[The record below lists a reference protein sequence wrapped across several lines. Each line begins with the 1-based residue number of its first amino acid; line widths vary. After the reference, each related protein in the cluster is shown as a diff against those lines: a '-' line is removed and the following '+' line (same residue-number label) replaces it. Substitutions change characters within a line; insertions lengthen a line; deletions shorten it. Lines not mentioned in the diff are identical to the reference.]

1 MRANAR
7 STGRRLAASVL
18 VFVVT
23 VVVAGVGSA
32 GAAVG
37 DIGYEGASYK
47 GATNPPTSDKPQ
59 SKLWYNDGFWWA
71 DMFSAVTGDWQI
83 YRLDRGSE
91 TWVDTGTKSDT
102 RDNSLAD
109 VLWDGTHLYIAS
121 HYVSLS
127 SLSKPKAAI
136 QQQSRLY
143 RYSYSA
149 VTRTYTLDSGF
160 PTQITPWSSESLT
173 IDKDSTGRMWATW
186 TQVSGSS
193 TTGWTNTVYVNST
206 VNGDRRWGTPTVM
219 PAAGANPSVDD
230 ISAVVAYG
238 QNRVGV
244 MWSNQLD
251 DTMYWAWRNDSEPE
265 SSWHAGI
272 AVRGSHLPDD
282 HMNLKTLQADS
293 AGRVFAAVKT
303 SLDEVSSSTSTNA
316 QLNLLVFKPATGS
329 WSSTLFGTVADCHT
343 RPLVLLDTTNSQ
355 VHVFATAPTAS
366 GCPYAGAPGTI
377 YEKSAPLDNP
387 TFPSGRGTAVIRDAS
402 SENMNN
408 VTSTKQ
414 SVNAQT
420 GLVVLA
426 SNDSTERYWHADIS
440 LGSAPLPPAPTASF
454 TASPT
459 SGQAPLAVQ
468 LTDTSTGSPT
478 SWSWDLGDGT
488 TSTAQNPTVTY
499 QSGGT
504 YTVTLVASNAGG
516 PSAPVSTT
524 ITVTAP
530 TGAPTASFTAAP
542 TSGQAPLAVQLTDTS
557 TGSPTSWSWDFGD
570 GTTSTAQN
578 PTVTYQSAGTYT
590 VTLIASNASGS
601 SAPATT
607 TVTVTP
613 AAGPGIVRE
622 SVATTAVTTAANGI
636 TIAKPSGT
644 AAGDVLVA
652 CLSLNGSNVTSGGV
666 PAGWSLLAASTTI
679 SNPKVYGYY
688 RVATSSEPA
697 DYHWTFGASITSGGG
712 IARYSGSSGPD
723 VTATKAAGAAAT
735 SGTVPGVT
743 TTTAG
748 DMVVGCMG
756 VNSGSLSVTITP
768 PSGTSEAWSIGGKR
782 NELADDVQPG
792 AGPSGD
798 RTWTFSASRE
808 WAGWLTALRPA

>member
-7 STGRRLAASVL
+7 STGRRLAASAL
-18 VFVVT
+18 VFAVT
-23 VVVAGVGSA
+23 VLVAGVGSA
-32 GAAVG
+32 GAATG

-102 RDNSLAD
+102 RANSLAD

-121 HYVSLS
+121 HYVSLN

-149 VTRTYTLDSGF
+149 ATRTYTLDSGF

-206 VNGDRRWGTPTVM
+206 VSGDRRWGTPTVM

-244 MWSNQLD
+244 MWSNELD

-265 SSWHAGI
+265 SSWHGGI

-414 SVNAQT
+414 SVNAAT

-426 SNDSTERYWHADIS
+426 SNDSTKRYWHADIS

-499 QSGGT
+499 QAAGT

-516 PSAPVSTT
+516 P
-524 ITVTAP
+524 
-530 TGAPTASFTAAP
+530 
-542 TSGQAPLAVQLTDTS
+542 
-557 TGSPTSWSWDFGD
+557 
-570 GTTSTAQN
+570 
-578 PTVTYQSAGTYT
+578 
-590 VTLIASNASGS
+590 

-622 SVATTAVTTAANGI
+622 SVETTAVTTAANGI

-652 CLSLNGSNVTSGGV
+652 CLSLNGSNVTAGGV

-697 DYHWTFGASITSGGG
+697 DYHWTFGTSITSGGG

-723 VTATKAAGAAAT
+723 VAATKAAGAAAT

-748 DMVVGCMG
+748 AMVVGCMG
-756 VNSGSLSVTITP
+756 VNSGALSVTITP